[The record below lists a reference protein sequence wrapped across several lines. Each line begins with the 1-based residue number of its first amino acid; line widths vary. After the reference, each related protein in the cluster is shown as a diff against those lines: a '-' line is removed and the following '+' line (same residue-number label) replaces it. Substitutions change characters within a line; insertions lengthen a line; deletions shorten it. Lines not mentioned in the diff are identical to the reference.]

1 VAAHVF
7 RRAGGV
13 SVASQ
18 PSPPV
23 WDALLFSRWRLKRC
37 VQGHTSVLAAKIVY
51 LKQMRRAEETN
62 SCHFRN

>member
-1 VAAHVF
+1 VAAHAF
-7 RRAGGV
+7 RRTGGV

-23 WDALLFSRWRLKRC
+23 WDALLCSRWRLKRW
-37 VQGHTSVLAAKIVY
+37 VQGDTSVLAAKIVY

-62 SCHFRN
+62 SCHYRS